1 MVIIC
6 SWIMN
11 CAHAILCFFRDGMA
25 AIGYYKRILAPT
37 RISCV
42 ALGKSPN
49 LSELHILH
57 LQSGDINTSIV
68 IIVCIW
74 HRSWLRTASW

>member
-11 CAHAILCFFRDGMA
+11 YVHAILCYFRDGIA
-25 AIGYYKRILAPT
+25 AIGYYKRILAL
-37 RISCV
+37 ISCV

-57 LQSGDINTSIV
+57 LQSGDINASIV
-68 IIVCIW
+68 TIVCIW